1 AAAEGAQPSRDLAAS
16 PEYRAH
22 LARVLT
28 RRAVLTAG
36 GMG

>member
-1 AAAEGAQPSRDLAAS
+1 MSAS

-28 RRAVLTAG
+28 RRAVLAAG